1 MTSSLSSYDQE
12 VNYVPALMSN
22 RSYLLA
28 TNYYEA
34 MLRFWSA
41 NQAIYILST
50 QVYTYSA
57 GNAFEIHKQTIDFM
71 KAQEDANNA
80 WHEFTGSLMGTIK
93 LFVENQYSTNYPIP
107 VTILFQDGLTIT
119 GGIVMDADYM
129 VHLGGLPAGTQI
141 FLDGSGYYVNT
152 DNRVYKCLAPDTG
165 MPIPSTDNYN
175 QLYQQSVKYLD

>member
-1 MTSSLSSYDQE
+1 
-12 VNYVPALMSN
+12 MSN
-22 RSYLLA
+22 KSYLLA

-41 NQAIYILST
+41 SQAIYILST

-71 KAQEDANNA
+71 KAQEDAWDA
-80 WHEFTGSLMGTIK
+80 WYEFTRSLVNTIK
-93 LFVENQYSTNYPIP
+93 LSVDNHNSINYLIP

-119 GGIVMDADYM
+119 GGIAMDADYM
-129 VHLGGLPAGTQI
+129 VHLGGLPAGTKI

-175 QLYQQSVKYLD
+175 QLYQQSVKYID